1 MKRVLFVLGILFSLI
16 INSFAQEAKK
26 ADAGESPNAKDWV
39 IYQPSTG
46 HSAYKTAAEELA
58 KYIKGMTGVNI
69 PIKTDKDTLTG
80 KFRFII
86 GGSDVNKI
94 AKDLTTKGLLSIS
107 ADLGDGYIVK
117 SINSVESTNIVFAG
131 LRPRGTL
138 YAVYGYL
145 RKQCECGFFR
155 DGEFVPKKTVI
166 PVKGIN
172 IIDKPAFP
180 YREVFAF
187 SFHYG
192 PMAKYS
198 SMWTWEYWK
207 LWIDHSVKTGANTYG
222 FCYYPGTFMAGEVF
236 YKAFPECDPKNEKG
250 MVYSPK
256 YQMELTKKVLDYI
269 RSMDMDTWYGVSLGG
284 VQNSYLTAH
293 PDLNYASKGS
303 APGFH
308 GQASTISVKDPV
320 FETAMTKL
328 WSEFIKEFGKADY
341 YFLQYAH
348 EQRSDERYDAYDAG
362 VKVFKK
368 IDPKAKFIFWT
379 WDLDWSPEIKDP
391 VEREK
396 MFNARLP
403 KDAFI
408 MDQYVSRTHGIGA
421 KKPFEGRKWYHVNRF
436 GEFLH
441 GDRLAKG
448 IGFRGKA
455 IIPEALGA
463 YNSISENCQGNN
475 FYDELDFGN
484 FLALQLARD
493 CAWNSKIAAE
503 AFNSGEW
510 VKRYAL
516 ERYGS
521 VSVEN
526 MAASIK
532 KSFEVEINGTLGI
545 HPGENKDNKGE
556 TKDVLQ
562 RARKANDIVVE
573 AIKLALKEK
582 DKQAGNQLYTIYL
595 YDLTTQWLMDLG
607 YYKYLLASTAVK
619 ADPKTSKKQLDNFK
633 IYIEMLKD
641 IMASQDRDKLGIT
654 VDNVLAADPK
664 ADYRNFERM
673 IGRWH
678 YFVISYDKWYVDF
691 YMAGKNIIANLENNG
706 TGTAIKKPEPW
717 WMFNAYKSY
726 KEFGTYK
733 PKKGTIE
740 LIEDAFSKGVFD
752 LEE

>member
-1 MKRVLFVLGILFSLI
+1 M
-16 INSFAQEAKK
+16 
-26 ADAGESPNAKDWV
+26 
-39 IYQPSTG
+39 
-46 HSAYKTAAEELA
+46 
-58 KYIKGMTGVNI
+58 
-69 PIKTDKDTLTG
+69 
-80 KFRFII
+80 
-86 GGSDVNKI
+86 
-94 AKDLTTKGLLSIS
+94 
-107 ADLGDGYIVK
+107 
-117 SINSVESTNIVFAG
+117 
-131 LRPRGTL
+131 
-138 YAVYGYL
+138 
-145 RKQCECGFFR
+145 
-155 DGEFVPKKTVI
+155 
-166 PVKGIN
+166 
-172 IIDKPAFP
+172 
-180 YREVFAF
+180 
-187 SFHYG
+187 
-192 PMAKYS
+192 
-198 SMWTWEYWK
+198 
-207 LWIDHSVKTGANTYG
+207 
-222 FCYYPGTFMAGEVF
+222 
-236 YKAFPECDPKNEKG
+236 
-250 MVYSPK
+250 
-256 YQMELTKKVLDYI
+256 
-269 RSMDMDTWYGVSLGG
+269 
-284 VQNSYLTAH
+284 
-293 PDLNYASKGS
+293 
-303 APGFH
+303 
-308 GQASTISVKDPV
+308 
-320 FETAMTKL
+320 
-328 WSEFIKEFGKADY
+328 
-341 YFLQYAH
+341 
-348 EQRSDERYDAYDAG
+348 
-362 VKVFKK
+362 
-368 IDPKAKFIFWT
+368 
-379 WDLDWSPEIKDP
+379 
-391 VEREK
+391 
-396 MFNARLP
+396 
-403 KDAFI
+403 
-408 MDQYVSRTHGIGA
+408 
-421 KKPFEGRKWYHVNRF
+421 
-436 GEFLH
+436 
-441 GDRLAKG
+441 
-448 IGFRGKA
+448 
-455 IIPEALGA
+455 
-463 YNSISENCQGNN
+463 
-475 FYDELDFGN
+475 
-484 FLALQLARD
+484 ALQLARD